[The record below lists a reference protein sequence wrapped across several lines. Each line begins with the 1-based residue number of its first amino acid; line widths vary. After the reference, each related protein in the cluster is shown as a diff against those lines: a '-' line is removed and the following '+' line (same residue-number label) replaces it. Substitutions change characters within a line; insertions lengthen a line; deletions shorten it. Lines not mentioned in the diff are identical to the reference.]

1 MEPMTISINRAVEG
15 LSLLG
20 ISLLLLSCGR
30 DLGTEPRGDELSQSA
45 SLGVDGRGR
54 GDRSKY
60 DVKYL
65 VSDVTGFGA
74 THIDPNLVNG
84 WGVAITS
91 AGTLWVSSTE
101 SGKGLNYDGMG
112 EQAHAP
118 ITIPARTASS
128 GGEPT
133 GVIINTT
140 DDFRISR
147 ETRSRLLF
155 AGEDGVIAAWSGGS
169 SAVRVAT
176 SVSDEAVY
184 KGLAIASVGRKNF
197 IYATNFRESQIDI
210 YDAEFRHAKDA
221 HFARKPFV
229 DRGSPRIPSDYGPF
243 GIANIGGKLY
253 VTYAKHRPPD
263 NDDDLA
269 GPGLGFVSVF
279 NPDGSFVRRLASNGT
294 LNAPWGVVAS
304 GAGFGVFSNS
314 LIISNFGDGRIN
326 AFSPGGEFLGQLTEK
341 KGKPIVID
349 GLWGVIFANPELT
362 RALDPN
368 FLYFAAG
375 PDEESHG
382 TFGYVRL
389 AK

>member
-1 MEPMTISINRAVEG
+1 MTTTVTRAVEG

-20 ISLLLLSCGR
+20 FSLLVLSSCSR
-30 DLGTEPRGDELSQSA
+30 DLSTDPHGDQLNA
-45 SLGVDGRGR
+45 SGAAGIEARGR
-54 GDRSKY
+54 GDRSTY

-65 VSDVTGFGA
+65 VADVTGFGA

-84 WGVAITS
+84 WGVAITGT
-91 AGTLWVSSTE
+91 GTLWVSSTE
-101 SGKGLNYDGMG
+101 SGKGVNYDASG
-112 EQAHAP
+112 EQAHSP
-118 ITIPARTASS
+118 ITIPARTTSS
-128 GGEPT
+128 GGSPT

-140 DDFRISR
+140 SDFKISR
-147 ETRSRLLF
+147 ETRARLLF
-155 AGEDGVIAAWSGGS
+155 AGEDGVIAAWSNGPN
-169 SAVRVAT
+169 AVRVAT
-176 SVSDEAVY
+176 SASDEAVY

-197 IYATNFRESQIDI
+197 IYATNFRESQIDV
-210 YDAEFRHAKDA
+210 YDGEFKPAKGAPFA
-221 HFARKPFV
+221 HRPFI

-269 GPGLGFVSVF
+269 GPGNGFVSVF
-279 NPDGSFVRRLASNGT
+279 NPDGSFVARLASNGT
-294 LNAPWGVVAS
+294 LNAPWGVTAS

-326 AFSPGGEFLGQLTEK
+326 AFSRGGQFLGQLEEK

-349 GLWGVIFANPELT
+349 GLWSVIFADPGIT
-362 RALDPN
+362 HTLDPN

-375 PDEESHG
+375 PDDESHG
-382 TFGYVRL
+382 TFGYVQL
-389 AK
+389 DK